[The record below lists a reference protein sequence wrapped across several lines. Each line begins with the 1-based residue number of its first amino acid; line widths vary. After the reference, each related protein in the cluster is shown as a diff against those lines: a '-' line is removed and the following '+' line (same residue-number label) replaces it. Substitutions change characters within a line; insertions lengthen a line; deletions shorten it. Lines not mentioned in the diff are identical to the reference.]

1 MSLTTF
7 RAEIV
12 SDSDS
17 VKDRRPP
24 PVGKAIHGR
33 LYVHRSVWPLAR
45 QRVRQDIRDKAGAL
59 LARTED
65 VFNVIRVY
73 ETGREVAFLVYA
85 DFFDDPFPRLL
96 RSRVHN
102 LDIGAVKE
110 RAYGSGGN
118 PPILHRKELLLAP
131 DDPRR
136 ESFEALTRT
145 LEEAG
150 LFAESNRIGYLKAW
164 QQRLEAAGFT
174 PDGQRAA

>member
-1 MSLTTF
+1 L
-7 RAEIV
+7 
-12 SDSDS
+12 
-17 VKDRRPP
+17 
-24 PVGKAIHGR
+24 
-33 LYVHRSVWPLAR
+33 
-45 QRVRQDIRDKAGAL
+45 RQDFRDKAETL
-59 LARTED
+59 LARTEAA
-65 VFNVIRVY
+65 FNVIRVY
-73 ETGREVAFLVYA
+73 ETGKEVAFLVYA

-131 DDPRR
+131 NDPRR
-136 ESFEALTRT
+136 EPFEALTRT

-164 QQRLEAAGFT
+164 QRRLEAAGFT